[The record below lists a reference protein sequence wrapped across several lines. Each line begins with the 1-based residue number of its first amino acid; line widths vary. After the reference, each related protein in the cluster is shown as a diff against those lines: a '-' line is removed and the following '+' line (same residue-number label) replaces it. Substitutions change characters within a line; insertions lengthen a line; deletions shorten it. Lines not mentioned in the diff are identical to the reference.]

1 MPATARR
8 SSGVTTAQV
17 FHALSDDTRIAIMEM
32 LRSGERCVCD
42 LQGELDAAQSRLS
55 FHLKVLKD
63 AGLVTDRKEG
73 RWSYYMLNAER
84 LAEASEVLS
93 AFATPVPS
101 GGSLQLHSLTRASR
115 AEVGAVKREPA
126 ATRNRAGAR
135 RDACCD

>member
-8 SSGVTTAQV
+8 SSGATSAQI
-17 FHALSDDTRIAIMEM
+17 FHALSDETRLAIMEM
-32 LRSGERCVCD
+32 LRGGERCVCD

-73 RWSYYMLNAER
+73 RWSYYTLIAER
-84 LAEASEVLS
+84 LSEASEMLS
-93 AFATPVPS
+93 TFATPAPG
-101 GGSLQLHSLTRASR
+101 GGSLQLHSLTRVGR
-115 AEVGAVKREPA
+115 AGVGSANRESA